1 MMAMVVI
8 LLILNFALLG
18 ALGYAIWIIAHD
30 EKTLRDWSDP
40 IEPPEVFGEV
50 WSDAE

>member
-1 MMAMVVI
+1 MMTIVII
-8 LLILNFALLG
+8 LLILNFSLLG

-30 EKTLRDWSDP
+30 EKILRDWSDP

-50 WSDAE
+50 WEDAE

>member
-1 MMAMVVI
+1 MMTIVII
-8 LLILNFALLG
+8 LLILNFSLLG

-30 EKTLRDWSDP
+30 EKILRDWSDP

-50 WSDAE
+50 WYDAE